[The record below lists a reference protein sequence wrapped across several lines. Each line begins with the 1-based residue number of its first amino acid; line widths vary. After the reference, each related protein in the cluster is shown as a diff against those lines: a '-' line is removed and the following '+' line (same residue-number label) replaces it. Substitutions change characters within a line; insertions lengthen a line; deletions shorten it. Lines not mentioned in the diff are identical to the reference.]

1 MFGFVNI
8 ISSLLVV
15 KSLGCVIITRFD
27 IVLASVSIQLL
38 SDFLRLTVRI
48 TLVATAVP
56 EPAFEPPHFAYVW
69 LIFSRFL

>member
-1 MFGFVNI
+1 MIVEMFGFVNI

-48 TLVATAVP
+48 TLVTSS
-56 EPAFEPPHFAYVW
+56 E
-69 LIFSRFL
+69 S

>member
-1 MFGFVNI
+1 MNASTFDFLSSSSIGFVNI

-48 TLVATAVP
+48 TLVTSS
-56 EPAFEPPHFAYVW
+56 E
-69 LIFSRFL
+69 S